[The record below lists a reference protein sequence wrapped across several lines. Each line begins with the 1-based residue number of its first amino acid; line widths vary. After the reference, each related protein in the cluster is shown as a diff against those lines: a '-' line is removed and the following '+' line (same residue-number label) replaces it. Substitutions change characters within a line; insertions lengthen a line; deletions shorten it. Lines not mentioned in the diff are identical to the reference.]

1 LKTALT
7 LPIPTSSPP
16 KLIRSLPR
24 AHPSGF
30 PSISAVPTTSIV
42 EDLEAALS
50 QFAPSAADLKK
61 QASPGL
67 REHGS
72 LSI

>member
-1 LKTALT
+1 M
-7 LPIPTSSPP
+7 
-16 KLIRSLPR
+16 
-24 AHPSGF
+24 
-30 PSISAVPTTSIV
+30 SAVPTTSIV

-61 QASPGL
+61 QASPGS